1 MDNFFVLHNE
11 PSMVLNQFNSVK
23 CLNFDYLNFKL
34 VLIQLLTNGKFI
46 QSTKWLRYTFPSYRN
61 ETTKKKTK
69 KTKEKQQKLQR
80 PQQWEKYEKDKG
92 WDFFLGK
99 YRSFD
104 GNLFFLF
111 SLEPMLFQ
119 IKKLVLLCALQ
130 IKPTLSTPDFQP
142 LFGMWK
148 YVYSSAECLKDLSLF
163 YFFKNKITF
172 RYLLQTPGSCSFNS
186 FGPNT
191 TIKKS
196 LGPNFHWSIRNKSV
210 LKYTSMRTNTS

>member
-1 MDNFFVLHNE
+1 MSELRLLKFQTCANSTTDQWKIYPVYQMAQVH
-11 PSMVLNQFNSVK
+11 PSP
-23 CLNFDYLNFKL
+23 
-34 VLIQLLTNGKFI
+34 LIAMKQ
-46 QSTKWLRYTFPSYRN
+46 
-61 ETTKKKTK
+61 KKNTK
-69 KTKEKQQKLQR
+69 KTKEKQQKQQR
-80 PQQWEKYEKDKG
+80 PQQWKKYEKDKG

-163 YFFKNKITF
+163 FFFKNKITF
-172 RYLLQTPGSCSFNS
+172 RYLLQTPGYCSFNS

>member
-1 MDNFFVLHNE
+1 M
-11 PSMVLNQFNSVK
+11 
-23 CLNFDYLNFKL
+23 
-34 VLIQLLTNGKFI
+34 
-46 QSTKWLRYTFPSYRN
+46 
-61 ETTKKKTK
+61 
-69 KTKEKQQKLQR
+69 
-80 PQQWEKYEKDKG
+80 KYEKDKG

-163 YFFKNKITF
+163 FFQKQNYI
-172 RYLLQTPGSCSFNS
+172 
-186 FGPNT
+186 
-191 TIKKS
+191 
-196 LGPNFHWSIRNKSV
+196 
-210 LKYTSMRTNTS
+210 

>member
-1 MDNFFVLHNE
+1 MSELRLLKF
-11 PSMVLNQFNSVK
+11 QTCANSTTDQWKIYPVYQMAQVH
-23 CLNFDYLNFKL
+23 LP
-34 VLIQLLTNGKFI
+34 LLSQWNNNKKNKKNKRKTTEAAT
-46 QSTKWLRYTFPSYRN
+46 STTM
-61 ETTKKKTK
+61 
-69 KTKEKQQKLQR
+69 
-80 PQQWEKYEKDKG
+80 KYEKDKG

-148 YVYSSAECLKDLSLF
+148 YVYSSAECLKDLSF
-163 YFFKNKITF
+163 FFFKNKITF

>member
-1 MDNFFVLHNE
+1 MSEL
-11 PSMVLNQFNSVK
+11 
-23 CLNFDYLNFKL
+23 
-34 VLIQLLTNGKFI
+34 QLLKF
-46 QSTKWLRYTFPSYRN
+46 QTCANSTTDQWKIYPVYQMAQVHLPLLSQWN
-61 ETTKKKTK
+61 NKKKNK
-69 KTKEKQQKLQR
+69 KNKRKTTEAATSTTM
-80 PQQWEKYEKDKG
+80 KYEKDKG

-163 YFFKNKITF
+163 FFSKTKLHLGIFCKHLDPVALTPSVPIQ
-172 RYLLQTPGSCSFNS
+172 LL
-186 FGPNT
+186 
-191 TIKKS
+191 KKA
-196 LGPNFHWSIRNKSV
+196 
-210 LKYTSMRTNTS
+210 

>member
-1 MDNFFVLHNE
+1 MENLSSLPNGSGT
-11 PSMVLNQFNSVK
+11 PSP
-23 CLNFDYLNFKL
+23 
-34 VLIQLLTNGKFI
+34 LIAM
-46 QSTKWLRYTFPSYRN
+46 
-61 ETTKKKTK
+61 
-69 KTKEKQQKLQR
+69 KQQQKNKKNKR
-80 PQQWEKYEKDKG
+80 KTTEAATSTTMKYEKDKG

-163 YFFKNKITF
+163 FFFQKQNYI
-172 RYLLQTPGSCSFNS
+172 
-186 FGPNT
+186 
-191 TIKKS
+191 
-196 LGPNFHWSIRNKSV
+196 
-210 LKYTSMRTNTS
+210 